1 MKLKKLLTVISTGV
15 IIFCCSCSEKSK
27 KQEKDMSFAESPEI
41 MVCRVIDA
49 IASDDEAAYNNC
61 CSGIENSYNQSFD
74 DIYEKYAMQCREFG
88 IDYETKRSAEDFNV
102 YIYNDKRDTEGF
114 VSFVVYLEDSE
125 LVKFHIKTQYDINKK
140 GYCIEEIIPRN
151 AGEAAAQQS
160 YIKEYYNSKV
170 WYNGIQKN
178 KRNKRICQIRKRK
191 AFRYSVLAE
200 IFAYIFLP
208 LQAFI

>member
-15 IIFCCSCSEKSK
+15 IILCCSCSENSK

-114 VSFVVYLEDSE
+114 VSFVVYLENSE

-151 AGEAAAQQS
+151 AGEAA
-160 YIKEYYNSKV
+160 
-170 WYNGIQKN
+170 
-178 KRNKRICQIRKRK
+178 
-191 AFRYSVLAE
+191 
-200 IFAYIFLP
+200 
-208 LQAFI
+208 LQAHEMEDMIVEKLKENSSEYKEAENQGDYLKTVQLQNSFLKTAEEEILTELIYK

>member
-15 IIFCCSCSEKSK
+15 IILCCSCSENSK

-151 AGEAAAQQS
+151 AGEAA
-160 YIKEYYNSKV
+160 
-170 WYNGIQKN
+170 
-178 KRNKRICQIRKRK
+178 
-191 AFRYSVLAE
+191 
-200 IFAYIFLP
+200 
-208 LQAFI
+208 LQAHEMEDMIVEKLKENSSEYKEAENRGDYLKTVQLQNSFLKTAEEEILTELIYK

>member
-1 MKLKKLLTVISTGV
+1 MFVNRNLIKKERNIYETKKTINRYIHRSNNILL
-15 IIFCCSCSEKSK
+15 FMFRKSK

-140 GYCIEEIIPRN
+140 DT
-151 AGEAAAQQS
+151 
-160 YIKEYYNSKV
+160 
-170 WYNGIQKN
+170 
-178 KRNKRICQIRKRK
+178 
-191 AFRYSVLAE
+191 VLKK
-200 IFAYIFLP
+200 
-208 LQAFI
+208 

>member
-1 MKLKKLLTVISTGV
+1 MKLKKILTVISTGV
-15 IIFCCSCSEKSK
+15 IILCCSCSENSK

-49 IASDDEAAYNNC
+49 IASNDEAAYNNC
-61 CSGIENSYNQSFD
+61 CSGIENSYDQSFD

-88 IDYETKRSAEDFNV
+88 IDYETKRSAEDFNL

-114 VSFVVYLEDSE
+114 VSFIVYLEDSE

-160 YIKEYYNSKV
+160 YIKEN
-170 WYNGIQKN
+170 
-178 KRNKRICQIRKRK
+178 
-191 AFRYSVLAE
+191 YSSVD
-200 IFAYIFLP
+200 IDNIDYK
-208 LQAFI
+208 

>member
-15 IIFCCSCSEKSK
+15 IILCCSCSENSK

-151 AGEAAAQQS
+151 AGEAA
-160 YIKEYYNSKV
+160 
-170 WYNGIQKN
+170 
-178 KRNKRICQIRKRK
+178 
-191 AFRYSVLAE
+191 
-200 IFAYIFLP
+200 
-208 LQAFI
+208 LQAHEMEDMIVEKLKENSSEYKEAENQGDYLKTVQLQNSFLKTAEEEILTELIYK